1 MAEERG
7 DSRFSSFLVGFL
19 IGSLLA
25 GGTATGYFVWQE
37 RHLARE
43 AAMREAMALEQ
54 RAHAMRSQHEAE
66 ASRKLAEAWRDRAEE
81 ALKKLKEN

>member
-7 DSRFSSFLVGFL
+7 DSRMSSFLVGFL
-19 IGSLLA
+19 VGSLLA
-25 GGTATGYFVWQE
+25 GGAATGYFVWQE

-43 AAMREAMALEQ
+43 AAMRQAMTMKQ
-54 RAHAMRSQHEAE
+54 RAHALMVQREAE

-81 ALKKLKEN
+81 ALKKLEK

>member
-19 IGSLLA
+19 VGSLLA

-37 RHLARE
+37 RSLVQEARRRADHAE
-43 AAMREAMALEQ
+43 YQ
-54 RAHAMRSQHEAE
+54 RALTLMQRH
-66 ASRKLAEAWRDRAEE
+66 LAEAARELAAAERDRAEE
-81 ALKKLKEN
+81 ALKKLKEK